1 MMGSFK
7 VFVEEGSF
15 NNIEDFKRQAGSD
28 NAVVFLR
35 EGSLKEK
42 RLEFVQHHAAINE
55 LSQKTAE
62 KRNLAKILSGLN
74 DEALGVAIN
83 RQSGVA

>member
-1 MMGSFK
+1 M
-7 VFVEEGSF
+7 
-15 NNIEDFKRQAGSD
+15 
-28 NAVVFLR
+28 FLQ
-35 EGSLKEK
+35 ESALKEK
-42 RLEFVQHHAAINE
+42 KLEIVQHHADIST

-83 RQSGVA
+83 RQSGVAISQRPEAGLTRLHKKR